1 VNNSEKEAS
10 HRGYTLGFS
19 RWWIFL
25 TFLTKSGYF
34 RHSGSPESSS
44 LTVLNTVTGPPESW
58 VSAQNTPFRDPWVV
72 NKPVNTGEIRRPWTG
87 SWEKGAI
94 TVINNP
100 DHKTGKNKPETHV
113 KQA

>member
-1 VNNSEKEAS
+1 
-10 HRGYTLGFS
+10 
-19 RWWIFL
+19 
-25 TFLTKSGYF
+25 
-34 RHSGSPESSS
+34 
-44 LTVLNTVTGPPESW
+44 
-58 VSAQNTPFRDPWVV
+58 VV